1 METIDLT
8 FHIPTALGTAGVLL
22 TIWLL
27 YLVSRRKRPPE
38 ANTTDGKPKR
48 RYTKKRPQPPEP
60 VTQ

>member
-22 TIWLL
+22 AIWLL
-27 YLVSRRKRPPE
+27 CLISRRKRVPE
-38 ANTTDGKPKR
+38 GNTADPKPKR
-48 RYTKKRPQPPEP
+48 RYTKKRPPPSEP